1 MNGPNIWKPAFI
13 GGILLGV
20 LSSLPYLNC
29 ACCIWVIGGGL
40 LAAYLYVKE
49 SAFAVTLGR
58 GVMLGFLTGV
68 VGTAVAALFSIPL
81 VLMSSGGSQG
91 IAEQIRQVMDQLP
104 GFPPESREAMDEL
117 MDREGFLPFL
127 FMVSI
132 FSQLVVNS
140 LLAMIGG
147 ALGVALF
154 EKRKRD
160 ESAAG
165 SSETLPPPPPP
176 DADV

>member
-49 SAFAVTLGR
+49 SVFAVTLGR

-68 VGTAVAALFSIPL
+68 VGTAVVALFSIPL
-81 VLMSSGGSQG
+81 ILMSSGGSQG
-91 IAEQIRQVMDQLP
+91 IVEQIRQVMDQLP

-117 MDREGFLPFL
+117 MDREGFVTIL
-127 FMVSI
+127 FI
-132 FSQLVVNS
+132 FSMLSQLVANC

-154 EKRKRD
+154 EKRKPD
-160 ESAAG
+160 ESAVR

-176 DADV
+176 AADV